1 MSNIISELNLL
12 SPEIFIAMM
21 AMFILLVGLF
31 VDDKN
36 KHVSYSLSQFTLLSP
51 RIIDPPSTAD
61 WAIFLTLQIADI
73 YTTYRGLKYDCVR
86 ELNPLI
92 GERPSVSDMMFTK
105 TVILVPAIQY
115 DLENGNLTK
124 KSIRQINGFMAMVVG
139 NNYNV
144 WHRSEKY
151 CKKR

>member
-1 MSNIISELNLL
+1 MIELKLREN
-12 SPEIFIAMM
+12 PR
-21 AMFILLVGLF
+21 
-31 VDDKN
+31 K
-36 KHVSYSLSQFTLLSP
+36 SQFTLLSP

-61 WAIFLTLQIADI
+61 WTIFIALQLADI

-86 ELNPLI
+86 ELNPII

-105 TVILVPAIQY
+105 TVILAPAIQY